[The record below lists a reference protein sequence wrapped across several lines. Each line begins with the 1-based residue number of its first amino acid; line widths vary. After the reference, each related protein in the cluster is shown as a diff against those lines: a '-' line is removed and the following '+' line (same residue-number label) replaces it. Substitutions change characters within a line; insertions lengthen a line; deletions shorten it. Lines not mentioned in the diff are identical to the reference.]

1 MIKHAIFDLDGT
13 ILDTLKGLAASGNY
27 TLSALGFPTHNESDY
42 CQMIGNGMAKL
53 VERMLPEHQRQQSTH
68 EIALKLF
75 NEHYDKYMMENTAP
89 YSGIVSMLKNL
100 QDAGIGLGVATNK
113 SHVFAKPMIDSFFPE
128 IFQSALG
135 VQDGLLPKPNPDLI
149 HRVMIDLGALASN
162 TIYVGDSNVDIQ
174 TAHNSGIP
182 VIGVSWG
189 FRGAKELQEAGAD
202 YLVNTVDEL
211 ESLILSLNKAE

>member
-1 MIKHAIFDLDGT
+1 MIKHVIFDLDGT

-27 TLSALGFPTHNESDY
+27 TLSALGFPSHNESDY

-53 VERMLPEHQRQQSTH
+53 VERMLPEHHRQQSTH

-75 NEHYDKYMMENTAP
+75 NEHYDEYMMQNTVP
-89 YSGIVSMLKNL
+89 YPGIVSMLKNL
-100 QDAGIGLGVATNK
+100 QNADIGLGVATNK
-113 SHVFAKPMIDSFFPE
+113 SHVFAKPMIDSFFPD

-149 HRVMIDLGALASN
+149 HRVMIELGALASN

-189 FRGAKELQEAGAD
+189 FRGAEELQEAGAD
-202 YLVNTVDEL
+202 YLVHSVDEL
-211 ESLILSLNKAE
+211 ESLILSLNQAE

>member
-1 MIKHAIFDLDGT
+1 MINHVIFDLDGT

-27 TLSALGFPTHNESDY
+27 TLSALGFPTHKESDY
-42 CQMIGNGMAKL
+42 CQMIGSGMSKL
-53 VERMLPEHQRQQSTH
+53 VERMLPEHHRQQSTH

-75 NEHYDKYMMENTAP
+75 NEHYDKYMMENTTP
-89 YSGIVSMLKNL
+89 YPGIVSMLKTL
-100 QDAGIGLGVATNK
+100 QDTGIGLGVATNK
-113 SHVFAKPMIDSFFPE
+113 SHVFAKPMIDSFFSE

-135 VQDGLLPKPNPDLI
+135 VQDGILPKPNPDLI
-149 HRVMIDLGALASN
+149 HRVMIELGALASN

-189 FRGAKELQEAGAD
+189 FRGADELEQAGTD
-202 YLVNTVDEL
+202 YLVHSVEEL
-211 ESLILSLNKAE
+211 KNLILSLNKTA